1 MGLGVNFEL
10 TNLTS
15 DYLAMSTTSRPPTPV
30 SQLQAVKISRY
41 DYPEAER
48 IAYTWER
55 VAREK
60 EGEARR
66 DTEKAQFRACANIS
80 NAVSNAVAS
89 CFEHSNYNRYIY
101 TCKDSEGNDQ
111 GMMVIN
117 IEIDRVYVAL
127 LVTNPINIRSD
138 VNANEI
144 KKVNGAGTCLLNKAV
159 EIATQEGKE
168 SVWLT
173 PLQSAV
179 GFYKRH
185 GFVFDGWSM
194 KKTIQKIEDVS
205 PFYFNVA

>member
-10 TNLTS
+10 RDLAS
-15 DYLAMSTTSRPPTPV
+15 DFLGTSTTPRLPTPV
-30 SQLQAVKISRY
+30 SQLRALKISIY
-41 DYPEAER
+41 DYPEAAR
-48 IAYTWER
+48 IASTWER

-60 EGEARR
+60 EREATR
-66 DTEKAQFRACANIS
+66 DTEKTQFRACANIS
-80 NAVSNAVAS
+80 SSVAS
-89 CFEHSNYNRYIY
+89 SLEYPNYNRSIY
-101 TCKDSEGNDQ
+101 TCKDSEENDQ

-117 IEIDRVYVAL
+117 IERDRVYVAL

-138 VNANEI
+138 VNANET

-159 EIATQEGKE
+159 EIATEEGKE

-173 PLQSAV
+173 PLNSAV
-179 GFYKRH
+179 GFYKRQ